1 MVSWGDGE
9 ESSTDLSSLGTDGPN
24 TTYDSDYNGLADDGP
39 RTILCKCNLVPEK
52 FVAFE
57 GSWTGRRFLAC
68 GGQNGETCDFVQWVD
83 AVWPNTLAKSLS
95 KLWEMYN
102 EVRDGRVRD
111 ALANV
116 EKRLNDRD
124 EIAKLHTDLRNAQDE
139 LKVEVQQKQVILS
152 LKAQAEQALI
162 EARAELEEKR
172 KIEASTSN
180 MHKFLRMKAE
190 KDRDKLKEEKR
201 KLEFMIGDLFKQKE
215 GFRGKFK
222 KIKDIIDE

>member
-24 TTYDSDYNGLADDGP
+24 TTYDSDYNGLADAGP

-68 GGQNGETCDFVQWVD
+68 GGQWVD
-83 AVWPNTLAKSLS
+83 AMWPNTLAKSLS

-124 EIAKLHTDLRNAQDE
+124 EIAKLHTGLRNAQDE
-139 LKVEVQQKQVILS
+139 LKVEVQEKKAILS

-162 EARAELEEKR
+162 EARVELEEKR

-180 MHKFLRMKAE
+180 MHKFLSMKAE
-190 KDRDKLKEEKR
+190 KDKDKLKEEKS
-201 KLEFMIGDLFKQKE
+201 KLEFMIRDLFKQKE
-215 GFRGKFK
+215 GFRGKSK
-222 KIKDIIDE
+222 KIKDICDE